1 MPSHALARPCS
12 TCSASWLSS
21 AALGK
26 DSILGRV
33 QRVQACARGTAIHHI
48 LLQIV
53 HRFRAKLYL
62 HLKQRAEPF
71 CKPQHSILYQNPM
84 KLMMRSQKSARGIV
98 WIDLETTCFIP
109 FVFVC
114 RASFF
119 LSFFL
124 SFSLS
129 LSFPYILFQFYFII
143 ISSPFAFFIFFTFF
157 SLSSLLLSVCDT
169 RTHRR
174 HNWCHH
180 AATSA
185 AWHYKLTRSAFFS
198 LNISYLK
205 KDQTCKTSLDRHNE
219 LWLCRRPP
227 I

>member
-1 MPSHALARPCS
+1 LFHPFRIC
-12 TCSASWLSS
+12 LSC
-21 AALGK
+21 L
-26 DSILGRV
+26 
-33 QRVQACARGTAIHHI
+33 
-48 LLQIV
+48 
-53 HRFRAKLYL
+53 
-62 HLKQRAEPF
+62 
-71 CKPQHSILYQNPM
+71 
-84 KLMMRSQKSARGIV
+84 
-98 WIDLETTCFIP
+98 
-109 FVFVC
+109 
-114 RASFF
+114 F

-124 SFSLS
+124 FLSLS
-129 LSFPYILFQFYFII
+129 LFHIYIILILFYII

-169 RTHRR
+169 RAHRR

-205 KDQTCKTSLDRHNE
+205 KDQTCKTRLDRHNE
-219 LWLCRRPP
+219 LWLCCRRPP